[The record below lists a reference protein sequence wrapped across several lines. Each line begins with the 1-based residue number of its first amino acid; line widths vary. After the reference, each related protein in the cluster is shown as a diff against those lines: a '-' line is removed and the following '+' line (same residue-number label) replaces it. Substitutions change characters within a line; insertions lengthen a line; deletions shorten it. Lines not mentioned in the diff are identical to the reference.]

1 MEEFLIPDNNI
12 ENILESMQGKRVLV
26 VGDLILDHYLDG
38 KVDRISPEAPVPIV
52 SLEKKCE
59 RWVLGGA
66 ANVARNIH
74 SLGGIPVIAGVI
86 GEDREGEILKRLLF
100 DEGVDTYAVIS
111 DPARPTTSKTR
122 IIASG
127 GHQVIRLDSEVTD
140 PISESVAQDIISRIE
155 ETASELDAVVLEDYN
170 KGVLVP
176 GLISR
181 IISISRS
188 EGIPVAVDPKF
199 INFFEFNGCT
209 LFKPNRL
216 EISRALGR
224 VITTI
229 DEAAIAGNQILE
241 RLSADAVL
249 ITLGEEGSILCR
261 KDRDP
266 FYRPTAARHVFDVS
280 GAGDTVIAVMALS
293 LASGLP
299 LDDGVRISVF
309 AAAAT
314 CAEPGVYA
322 VKPDDI
328 MREVDRYSRQK
339 NVDRG

>member
-1 MEEFLIPDNNI
+1 MIPDNNI

-26 VGDLILDHYLDG
+26 AGDLILDHYLDG
-38 KVDRISPEAPVPIV
+38 KVDRISPEAPIPIV

-66 ANVARNIH
+66 ANVARNIC
-74 SLGGIPVIAGVI
+74 SLGGIPVIAGVT
-86 GEDREGEILKRLLF
+86 GEDRESEILKGLLS
-100 DEGVDTYAVIS
+100 DEGVDISAVVS
-111 DPARPTTSKTR
+111 DPSRPTTLKTR
-122 IIASG
+122 IISG

-140 PISESVAQDIISRIE
+140 PISESVMQDIFSRIE
-155 ETASELDAVVLEDYN
+155 GTTSHLDAVVLEDYN

-176 GLISR
+176 ELISR
-181 IISISRS
+181 MISVSRS
-188 EGIPVAVDPKF
+188 NGIPVAVDPKF

-224 VITTI
+224 VISTV
-229 DEAAIAGNQILE
+229 EEAGNAGNEILS

-249 ITLGEEGSILCR
+249 VTLGEEGSILCR
-261 KDRDP
+261 KDSDP
-266 FYRPTAARHVFDVS
+266 FYRPVAARHVFDVS

-322 VKPDDI
+322 VKPNDI

-339 NVDRG
+339 SINRG

>member
-1 MEEFLIPDNNI
+1 MIPDNNI

-38 KVDRISPEAPVPIV
+38 KVERISPEAPVPIV

-66 ANVARNIH
+66 ANVARNIC
-74 SLGGIPVIAGVI
+74 SLGGIPVMAGVI
-86 GEDREGEILKRLLF
+86 GEDREGEILKRLLL
-100 DEGVDTYAVIS
+100 DEGVDTCAVVS

-127 GHQVIRLDSEVTD
+127 GHQVIRLDSEITD
-140 PISESVAQDIISRIE
+140 PISDSVALDILSGIE
-155 ETASELDAVVLEDYN
+155 EISSQLDAVVLEDYN
-170 KGVLVP
+170 KGVLIP

-181 IISISRS
+181 VISNSRS
-188 EGIPVAVDPKF
+188 KGIPVAVDPKF

-229 DEAAIAGNQILE
+229 DEAAAAGNEILE

-249 ITLGEEGSILCR
+249 ITLGEEGSVLCR
-261 KDRDP
+261 KDLDP
-266 FYRPTAARHVFDVS
+266 FHRPTAARHVFDVS

-299 LDDGVRISVF
+299 LEDGVRISVF

-328 MREVDRYSRQK
+328 VREVDRYSRQK
-339 NVDRG
+339 NVDRR

>member
-1 MEEFLIPDNNI
+1 MIPDNNI
-12 ENILESMQGKRVLV
+12 ENILESMRGKRVLV
-26 VGDLILDHYLDG
+26 AGDLILDHYLDG
-38 KVDRISPEAPVPIV
+38 KVDRISPEAPIPIV

-66 ANVARNIH
+66 ANVARNIR
-74 SLGGIPVIAGVI
+74 SLGGIPVMAGVT
-86 GEDREGEILKRLLF
+86 GEDREGEILKGLLS
-100 DEGVDTYAVIS
+100 DEGVDISAVVS
-111 DPARPTTSKTR
+111 DPSRPTTLKTR
-122 IIASG
+122 IISG

-140 PISESVAQDIISRIE
+140 PISESVMQDILSRIE
-155 ETASELDAVVLEDYN
+155 GINSQLDAVVLEDYN

-176 GLISR
+176 EIISR
-181 IISISRS
+181 VISISRS
-188 EGIPVAVDPKF
+188 RGIPVAVDPKF
-199 INFFEFNGCT
+199 INFFEFKGCT

-224 VITTI
+224 VINTVE
-229 DEAAIAGNQILE
+229 EASSAGNEILS

-249 ITLGEEGSILCR
+249 VTLGEEGSILCQ
-261 KDRDP
+261 KDSDP
-266 FYRPTAARHVFDVS
+266 FYRPVAARHVFDVS

-322 VKPDDI
+322 VKPNDI
-328 MREVDRYSRQK
+328 LREVDRYSRQK
-339 NVDRG
+339 SIDRR

>member
-1 MEEFLIPDNNI
+1 MIPDNNI

-38 KVDRISPEAPVPIV
+38 KVDRISPEAPIPIV
-52 SLEKKCE
+52 SLEKKLE

-66 ANVARNIH
+66 ANVARNIR
-74 SLGGIPVIAGVI
+74 SLGGIPVMAGVT
-86 GEDREGEILKRLLF
+86 GEDREGEILTGLLS
-100 DEGVDTYAVIS
+100 DEGVDISAVVS
-111 DPARPTTSKTR
+111 DPTRPTTLKTR
-122 IIASG
+122 IISG

-140 PISESVAQDIISRIE
+140 PISESVMQDILSRIE
-155 ETASELDAVVLEDYN
+155 GTTSQLDAVVLEDYN

-176 GLISR
+176 ELISR
-181 IISISRS
+181 MISISRS
-188 EGIPVAVDPKF
+188 NGIPVAVDPKF

-224 VITTI
+224 VISTVE
-229 DEAAIAGNQILE
+229 EASFAGNEILS

-249 ITLGEEGSILCR
+249 VTLGEEGSILCR
-261 KDRDP
+261 KNSDP
-266 FYRPTAARHVFDVS
+266 FYRPVAARHVFDVS

-293 LASGLP
+293 LASGVP

-322 VKPDDI
+322 VKPNDI
-328 MREVDRYSRQK
+328 LREVDRYSRQK
-339 NVDRG
+339 SINRG

>member
-1 MEEFLIPDNNI
+1 MIPDNNM
-12 ENILESMQGKRVLV
+12 ENILKSMQGKRVLV
-26 VGDLILDHYLDG
+26 AGDLILDHYLDG
-38 KVDRISPEAPVPIV
+38 KVDRISPEAPIPIV
-52 SLEKKCE
+52 SLERKLE

-66 ANVARNIH
+66 ANVARNIR
-74 SLGGIPVIAGVI
+74 SLGGIPVMAGVT
-86 GEDREGEILKRLLF
+86 GEDREGEILTGLLS
-100 DEGVDTYAVIS
+100 DEGVDISAVVS
-111 DPARPTTSKTR
+111 DPSRPTTLKTR
-122 IIASG
+122 IISG

-140 PISESVAQDIISRIE
+140 PISESVMQDILSRIE
-155 ETASELDAVVLEDYN
+155 GTTSQLDAVVLEDYN

-176 GLISR
+176 ELISR
-181 IISISRS
+181 MISVSRS
-188 EGIPVAVDPKF
+188 NGIPVAVDPKF

-224 VITTI
+224 VINTV
-229 DEAAIAGNQILE
+229 EEAGNAGNEILN

-249 ITLGEEGSILCR
+249 VTLGEEGSILCR

-266 FYRPTAARHVFDVS
+266 FHRPVAARHVFDVS

-322 VKPDDI
+322 VKPNDI
-328 MREVDRYSRQK
+328 LREVDRYSRQK
-339 NVDRG
+339 SIDRR

>member
-1 MEEFLIPDNNI
+1 MIPDNNI

-38 KVDRISPEAPVPIV
+38 KVDRISPEAPIPIV
-52 SLEKKCE
+52 SLEKKLE

-66 ANVARNIH
+66 ANVARNIR
-74 SLGGIPVIAGVI
+74 SLGGIPVMAGVT
-86 GEDREGEILKRLLF
+86 GEDREGEILTGLLSN
-100 DEGVDTYAVIS
+100 EGVDISAVVS
-111 DPARPTTSKTR
+111 DPTRPTTLKTR
-122 IIASG
+122 IISG

-140 PISESVAQDIISRIE
+140 PISESVMQDILSRIE
-155 ETASELDAVVLEDYN
+155 GTTSQLDAVVLEDYN

-176 GLISR
+176 ELISR
-181 IISISRS
+181 MISISRS
-188 EGIPVAVDPKF
+188 NGIPVAVDPKF

-224 VITTI
+224 VISTVE
-229 DEAAIAGNQILE
+229 EASFAGNEILS

-249 ITLGEEGSILCR
+249 VTLGEEGSILCR
-261 KDRDP
+261 KNSDP
-266 FYRPTAARHVFDVS
+266 FYRPVAARHVFDVS

-293 LASGLP
+293 LASGVP

-322 VKPDDI
+322 VKPNDI
-328 MREVDRYSRQK
+328 LREVDRYSRQK
-339 NVDRG
+339 SINRG

>member
-1 MEEFLIPDNNI
+1 MIPDNNI
-12 ENILESMQGKRVLV
+12 ENILESMQGKRVLIA
-26 VGDLILDHYLDG
+26 GDLILDHYLDG

-52 SLEKKCE
+52 SLEKKYE

-66 ANVARNIH
+66 ANVARNIR
-74 SLGGIPVIAGVI
+74 SLGGIPVMAGVT
-86 GEDREGEILKRLLF
+86 GEDREGEILRGLLF
-100 DEGVDTYAVIS
+100 DEGMDTYAVVS

-122 IIASG
+122 IISG

-140 PISESVAQDIISRIE
+140 PISESVSQDILSRIE
-155 ETASELDAVVLEDYN
+155 RTTSQLDAVVLEDYN

-176 GLISR
+176 ELISR
-181 IISISRS
+181 IISVSRS
-188 EGIPVAVDPKF
+188 HGIPVAVDPKF
-199 INFFEFNGCT
+199 VNFFEFNRCT

-224 VITTI
+224 VITTV
-229 DEAAIAGNQILE
+229 DETAIAGNQILK

-249 ITLGEEGSILCR
+249 VTMGEEGSILCR

-266 FYRPTAARHVFDVS
+266 FYRPAAARHVFDVS

-322 VKPDDI
+322 VKPNDI
-328 MREVDRYSRQK
+328 LREVDRYSRQK
-339 NVDRG
+339 NIDRG